1 MTIKE
6 TGGREIALDVLTE
19 VLENGAF
26 VHVALS
32 RALFKYQ
39 YLEKQERAF
48 ITRVVDGTVER
59 LLPIDQALNACSK
72 VKTEKMKPLIR
83 TLLRMSA
90 YQILY
95 MDRVPDSAACN
106 EAVKLAVRRKFSGLK
121 GFVNG
126 VLRSLSRR
134 KAEFDFEDISLKYS
148 MPRWLIAR
156 WEEQIGKEETEKM
169 MKAFLED
176 RGTVVRCNVSLASRE
191 EILHSL
197 ESQGAAA
204 EPSPYG
210 EDLLILKE
218 YD

>member
-72 VKTEKMKPLIR
+72 VKT
-83 TLLRMSA
+83 
-90 YQILY
+90 
-95 MDRVPDSAACN
+95 
-106 EAVKLAVRRKFSGLK
+106 
-121 GFVNG
+121 
-126 VLRSLSRR
+126 
-134 KAEFDFEDISLKYS
+134 
-148 MPRWLIAR
+148 
-156 WEEQIGKEETEKM
+156 
-169 MKAFLED
+169 
-176 RGTVVRCNVSLASRE
+176 
-191 EILHSL
+191 
-197 ESQGAAA
+197 
-204 EPSPYG
+204 
-210 EDLLILKE
+210 
-218 YD
+218 

>member
-72 VKTEKMKPLIR
+72 
-83 TLLRMSA
+83 
-90 YQILY
+90 
-95 MDRVPDSAACN
+95 
-106 EAVKLAVRRKFSGLK
+106 
-121 GFVNG
+121 
-126 VLRSLSRR
+126 
-134 KAEFDFEDISLKYS
+134 
-148 MPRWLIAR
+148 
-156 WEEQIGKEETEKM
+156 
-169 MKAFLED
+169 
-176 RGTVVRCNVSLASRE
+176 
-191 EILHSL
+191 
-197 ESQGAAA
+197 
-204 EPSPYG
+204 
-210 EDLLILKE
+210 
-218 YD
+218 